1 MKYFNKTRT
10 IEQKVTDR
18 EVLTNLD
25 RQTQLLNAILQELKK
40 LNESKNA
47 TYKRFKFLGASYL
60 SENMQYY
67 YLLGITGEFTFSV

>member
-40 LNESKNA
+40 
-47 TYKRFKFLGASYL
+47 T
-60 SENMQYY
+60 Q
-67 YLLGITGEFTFSV
+67 